1 MGCAAPA
8 SSPLPPQPPLPLP
21 CILKVTA
28 LQDDDFIPEKLGA
41 PDALPRLLGL
51 AGEPI
56 HCHLHVGVDS
66 RLAVVH
72 LGLC

>member
-1 MGCAAPA
+1 MTAPDLQIQMTLGCDI
-8 SSPLPPQPPLPLP
+8 QN
-21 CILKVTA
+21 
-28 LQDDDFIPEKLGA
+28 DDFIPEQFRA

-51 AGEPI
+51 AGESI

-66 RLAVVH
+66 GLAVVH